1 MKFLLFLY
9 TAALLAG
16 CQSRQRPESTP
27 LRQVGGPCEGCEAL
41 FECGNRA
48 LNMVDTLPGFFEN
61 EPRITLEGTVY
72 QPDGK
77 TPAEGVIIYIYHTNR
92 DGIYPTR
99 GGEQDWGRR
108 HGYIRGWA
116 KTGKD
121 GRYAFFSFRPGAYPG
136 RNIPEHIHITVKEPD
151 TVPYYLED
159 FFFDDD
165 PLLSASQRASLRG
178 RGGSGIVKLEAEGGL
193 LHAKRDL
200 VLGRNVEGY

>member
-1 MKFLLFLY
+1 MKYFLFALALISL
-9 TAALLAG
+9 TACHSQG
-16 CQSRQRPESTP
+16 DQQEPP
-27 LRQVGGPCEGCEAL
+27 LRHVGGPCEGCEAL
-41 FECGNRA
+41 LEYGNKP
-48 LNMVDTLPGFFEN
+48 LSVTDTLPGFSEN
-61 EPRITLEGTVY
+61 EPKIKLSGTVF

-77 TPAEGVIIYIYHTNR
+77 TPAEGVILYIYHTNR
-92 DGIYPTR
+92 EGIYPSR
-99 GGEQDWGRR
+99 GGEQGWGRR
-108 HGYIRGWA
+108 HGYIRGWI

-121 GRYAFFSFRPGAYPG
+121 GRYTFFTFRPGAYPD

-165 PLLSASQRASLRG
+165 SLLDAKQRASLRG